1 MNDRYKLL
9 EDALLKE
16 ADLLIEKAKSQGEKA
31 LYNLFKSAIL
41 KKYKDLF
48 DKELSEGTVHKE
60 TINDAVEFCYTDICV
75 SIRQIPK
82 MNETEKE
89 HMIQLGKQAKE
100 TVKPI
105 IEKQLIKE
113 GINSWWNTGGLKRL
127 QSKLYIPV
135 NQLVSFLNQLVL

>member
-1 MNDRYKLL
+1 MKQDTKYKQL
-9 EDALLKE
+9 EDAILKE
-16 ADLLIEKAKSQGEKA
+16 IDLLIEKAKSQGEKMVFEI
-31 LYNLFKSAIL
+31 FKSTIL

-60 TINDAVEFCYTDICV
+60 TIDEAVEYCYTDICV

-105 IEKQLIKE
+105 IEKQLIKD
-113 GINSWWNTGGLKRL
+113 GINI
-127 QSKLYIPV
+127 Q
-135 NQLVSFLNQLVL
+135 